1 VFDFR
6 IAVVEQSQM
15 SRIYIAVLLLIS
27 GWLPSHAQNARLK
40 ALADEDQAARL
51 GQASVSRSDDDRIKL
66 VLELVANGAVRTPED
81 QFNAALVLQHTPLN
95 FCDGRLV
102 SKSPYNYLL
111 AHYLAKESFA
121 AGYAPSRELVAQT
134 IDRYLGFTEGR
145 QLYGTNRV
153 INQTTGKEELIPV
166 DRSVPDSERA
176 KFGIPPLAELL
187 KQYPEQHLPP
197 KPDHS
202 R

>member
-1 VFDFR
+1 
-6 IAVVEQSQM
+6 M
-15 SRIYIAVLLLIS
+15 SRIYIAVVFLLF
-27 GWLPSHAQNARLK
+27 GWVPLLAQNAELK
-40 ALADEDQAARL
+40 ALANEDQAVRL
-51 GQASVSRSDDDRIKL
+51 GQSTVTRSDEDRIKL

-81 QFNAALVLQHTPLN
+81 QFNAALVLQHTPLE

-111 AHYLAKESFA
+111 AHYLARESFA
-121 AGYAPSRELVAQT
+121 AGYARSRVLVAQT
-134 IDRYLGFTEGR
+134 IDRFLSFTEGR

-153 INQTTGKEELIPV
+153 INQATGKEELIPV

-187 KQYPEQHLPP
+187 KEYPEQHPHP
-197 KPDHS
+197 KPVKQ
-202 R
+202 